1 MECGKLHKAGIGTVT
16 ISSFHF
22 DPGKFKLPGSSAK
35 SLKQI
40 RSFLCPTFVIHLF
53 ISKKGASLR
62 QQHLFFRYCVESLYL
77 ILRKC
82 VPIIS
87 VAAS

>member
-22 DPGKFKLPGSSAK
+22 EPGKFKLPGSYAK

-40 RSFLCPTFVIHLF
+40 RSSLCPTVVIYLLT
-53 ISKKGASLR
+53 SKKGASLR
-62 QQHLFFRYCVESLYL
+62 QQYPFFRCYVESF
-77 ILRKC
+77 I
-82 VPIIS
+82 PIIS
-87 VAAS
+87 GAAF